1 MACGN
6 VHLAAADANVCH
18 VAAGRFG
25 HIGEPS
31 LGRVVRGALGAFA
44 PLCSGFENVRV
55 PGNRIDDTPHR

>member
-25 HIGEPS
+25 HRRAPRS
-31 LGRVVRGALGAFA
+31 DASCGAPLERLLRFA
-44 PLCSGFENVRV
+44 PDSRTYGYRVSG
-55 PGNRIDDTPHR
+55 